1 VARYHSDAGS
11 CVDAIIR
18 DVGKKIVLG
27 LPLGLG
33 KANHIAN
40 ELFARAVA
48 DRSIDLHVFTA
59 LTLEKRPAGP
69 DLLQR
74 FAGPISGR
82 LFGDYPDLAY
92 AKAVRAGNLPPN
104 VRVSEFYL
112 TAGQWLNSPCAQ
124 QNYVSAN
131 YTDVPALLLELGINV
146 IAQLVAKRGSVTGTE
161 FSLSCNPDITLD
173 LLPALDRRRQEGSP
187 FVLAGEVNDELP
199 FMGGEAA
206 LPEAT
211 FDHVLDTPSLRYS
224 LFAPPKEA
232 VSLSH
237 YAIALRIA
245 AMVRDGG
252 TIQIGIGALAD
263 AVAWA
268 LILRHRHNDA
278 FREAARRLDIVG
290 ELAPFEQGLYGV
302 SEMFVDVFLDL
313 HREGIL
319 KRRAGDGALLHAAFF
334 VGPRAF
340 YRRLREM
347 DESER
352 ANFLMKPISFTNG
365 LSGADVADR
374 RAMRKNATFINEGMI
389 ATLLGEVASDTR
401 DDAIVVS
408 GVGGQYNFVAQAH
421 MLDGARSIIAVNAT
435 RTARGKTSSN
445 IRLSAN
451 HATVPRH
458 LRDIVVSEYGVA
470 DLRGKSDR
478 DCIAAMITI
487 ADSSFQRRLLEAA
500 RSAGKIEREFEVPLQ
515 CRRNRPDELEALLAP
530 LAQSGRLPAYP
541 FGTDLDDIEQNAA
554 AVLQGLKTAPGG
566 RLVVLGRAVRALFL
580 TRGKAAQS
588 MLERLGLEH
597 PRNLRDMLTAKLVEW
612 EIHRSE
618 GSRKVNRHRPEAP
631 AAGTER
637 M

>member
-1 VARYHSDAGS
+1 MALYHSDARS

-48 DRSIDLHVFTA
+48 DRSVDLHIFTA
-59 LTLEKRPAGP
+59 LTLEKRLAGP
-69 DLLQR
+69 DLLRR
-74 FAGPISGR
+74 FAGPISDR

-92 AKAVRAGNLPPN
+92 AKAVRTGDLPPN
-104 VRVSEFYL
+104 VKVSEFYL

-124 QNYVSAN
+124 QAYVSAN
-131 YTDVPALLLELGINV
+131 YTDVSALLLELGINV
-146 IAQLVAKRGSVTGTE
+146 IAQLVSKRGSATGTK

-173 LLPALDRRRQEGSP
+173 LLPALERRRREGVP
-187 FVLAGEVNDELP
+187 FVLVGEVNDELP
-199 FMGGEAA
+199 FMGGDAA
-206 LPEAT
+206 LPESS
-211 FDHVLDTPSLRYS
+211 FDHVLDAASLRYS

-237 YAIALRIA
+237 HATALRIA
-245 AMVRDGG
+245 ALVRDGG
-252 TIQIGIGALAD
+252 TIQMGIGALAD

-268 LILRHRHNDA
+268 LILRHRHNDV
-278 FREAARRLDIVG
+278 FREAAHRLGIVG
-290 ELAPFEQGLYGV
+290 ELAPFEHGLYGV

-313 HREGIL
+313 YREGIL
-319 KRRAGDGALLHAAFF
+319 RRRAADGALLHAAFF
-334 VGPRAF
+334 VGPREF

-347 DESER
+347 NETER
-352 ANFLMKPISFTNG
+352 ANFHMKPISFTNG
-365 LSGADVADR
+365 LSGPDAANR
-374 RAMRKNATFINEGMI
+374 RAMRRKATFINEGMI
-389 ATLLGEVASDTR
+389 ATLLGEIASDTR
-401 DDAIVVS
+401 DDAVVVS

-445 IRLSAN
+445 IRLSAG

-478 DCIAAMITI
+478 DCIAAMIAI
-487 ADSSFQRRLLEAA
+487 ADSSFQRQLLDAA
-500 RSAGKIEREFEVPLQ
+500 RSAGKIERQFEIPGR
-515 CRRNRPDELEALLAP
+515 CRRNHPGDLEALLAP
-530 LAQSGRLPAYP
+530 LAQSGQLPAYP
-541 FGTDLDDIEQNAA
+541 FGTDLDDIERNVA

-566 RLVVLGRAVRALFL
+566 HLLVLSRAVRALFL
-580 TRGKAAQS
+580 ARSKAARAA
-588 MLERLGLEH
+588 LERLGLER
-597 PRNLRDMLTAKLVEW
+597 PRSLRDMLTAKLVEW

-618 GSRKVNRHRPEAP
+618 SGQKANRNRLDAP
-631 AAGTER
+631 TIGTKR
-637 M
+637 T